1 MEKTESSGRSRGWQA
16 ALPRWEAGKLRIT
29 AAAKQAAVEEG
40 AEGGRRFLA
49 LGGAIWEE
57 RRRSWLQANGE
68 KVVILTGEGN
78 QRRFVWLREVW
89 EDAAAQCI
97 AEKQCIASQLSLV
110 NFVARLS
117 FSDLLVHCGP
127 GSTLAVGERLI
138 EKGFGAARWPSVQD
152 FEAAETEVEKQGLR
166 WPGDEDS
173 ENSGEEPEADEREE
187 EAGQTAAA
195 NEEEGGWTSDEL

>member
-1 MEKTESSGRSRGWQA
+1 M
-16 ALPRWEAGKLRIT
+16 RIT

-68 KVVILTGEGN
+68 KVVILKGEGN

-138 EKGFGAARWPSVQD
+138 EKGFGAARWPSVED
-152 FEAAETEVEKQGLR
+152 FEAAETEVEEQGLR
-166 WPGDEDS
+166 WAGDEDS
-173 ENSGEEPEADEREE
+173 ENSGEELDAAERGEGEE
-187 EAGQTAAA
+187 EQTVAVS
-195 NEEEGGWTSDEL
+195 EEEPEGWTSDEL